1 MARTASP
8 SMVKEPC
15 PACSVDLA
23 KRKAKHHGW
32 CPVINPVK
40 SGDKLFNY
48 QAVLL
53 DDTAPISRQCIARV
67 ELEALHRGAPPW
79 LSQMKKS

>member
-1 MARTASP
+1 M
-8 SMVKEPC
+8 
-15 PACSVDLA
+15 DLDG
-23 KRKAKHHGW
+23 RKAKHHGW

-53 DDTAPISRQCIARV
+53 DDTAAISRQCIARV
-67 ELEALHRGAPPW
+67 ELEHLHKGAPKW
-79 LSQMKKS
+79 LDSMKKS